1 MFLYIVIGLVLLGM
15 ILTIRLQVKNI
26 LYKIRSKKKKGDLD
40 DKT

>member
-15 ILTIRLQVKNI
+15 ILIIRLQVKNI